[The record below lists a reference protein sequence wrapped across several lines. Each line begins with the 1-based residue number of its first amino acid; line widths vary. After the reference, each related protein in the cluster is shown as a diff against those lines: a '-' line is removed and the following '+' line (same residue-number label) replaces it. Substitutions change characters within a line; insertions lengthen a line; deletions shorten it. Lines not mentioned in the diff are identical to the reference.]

1 LVLYRF
7 IIEKQESAMKI
18 GMKALLA
25 ATALMIGN
33 AAHAGTFTYGS
44 FSVNGVGVDI
54 QQPIQRSVI
63 AGEITLIGAGVNSGQ
78 TLDVWCLDLLN
89 SLQVG
94 PYTYQI
100 SPLTT
105 AGAGGLNPPLTQ
117 TQITEIGDLMF
128 DGLSALD
135 KVAIQ
140 LAIWSVEY
148 PGFQTLGVDAGTL
161 SDEAIDLASV
171 TGSPFAVDINL
182 LHDAPVQPNQALAF
196 AVTPVP
202 LPGAMWLFVTG
213 LAGLIGIGR
222 VKKFTA

>member
-1 LVLYRF
+1 
-7 IIEKQESAMKI
+7 MK
-18 GMKALLA
+18 KLLLA
-25 ATALMIGN
+25 TAFTLLSASAN
-33 AAHAGTFTYGS
+33 ADTFTYGS

-54 QQPIQRSVI
+54 QQPVQRSVI

-78 TLDVWCLDLLN
+78 TLDAWCLDLLN
-89 SLQVG
+89 TLASG
-94 PYTYQI
+94 PFTYQI

-148 PGFQTLGVDAGTL
+148 PGFSTLGVDPTTL
-161 SDEAIDLASV
+161 SDEAIDLALV

-182 LHDAPVQPNQALAF
+182 LHDAPVLPNQALAF
-196 AVTPVP
+196 AVLPVP
-202 LPGAMWLFVTG
+202 LPGAMWLFATG
-213 LAGLIGIGR
+213 LAGLIGLGR